1 MLSRPDN
8 TVPNWQ
14 KVRAVHLNIKVGCV
28 SYTNQC
34 FLSPPQNRNQA
45 KWDIRVT
52 QIPCD
57 GSNLLQVNIK
67 IVFEDWIYSFKLTCP
82 LSRLPQAVA
91 NTSQPGVATSQVW
104 IGKMELTLSEYLCIL
119 WTHFIISQ
127 SKERQ
132 HCFLYQTGPWS
143 LCHSIQ
149 PQRVRWHS
157 TKRARIVVWPSNC
170 WSILCSLQNGC
181 REVYWEQAWLWA
193 RLFRPPC
200 LPWRENW

>member
-14 KVRAVHLNIKVGCV
+14 KVRAVHLNMKVGCV

-57 GSNLLQVNIK
+57 RSNLLQVNIK
-67 IVFEDWIYSFKLTCP
+67 IVFEDWIYSFKLTCT
-82 LSRLPQAVA
+82 LSRRPQAVA

-104 IGKMELTLSEYLCIL
+104 IGKMELTSSEYLCIL
-119 WTHFIISQ
+119 WTHFIVSQ

-132 HCFLYQTGPWS
+132 HCLLYQTGPRS

-149 PQRVRWHS
+149 SQRVRWHS
-157 TKRARIVVWPSNC
+157 SKRARIAV
-170 WSILCSLQNGC
+170 
-181 REVYWEQAWLWA
+181 
-193 RLFRPPC
+193 
-200 LPWRENW
+200 